1 MRYDLK
7 EGEATSRI
15 YSLVILIFLVKYIS
29 NKQTFV
35 VLFQIKDGK
44 FRDAIDILNYQ
55 TQINSKVLFLNIYV
69 T

>member
-35 VLFQIKDGK
+35 VLF
-44 FRDAIDILNYQ
+44 
-55 TQINSKVLFLNIYV
+55 
-69 T
+69 